1 MPPVKKKMR
10 TASSNRPVF
19 KDFVVAPP
27 VRKLM
32 DDAKKG
38 GGPAS
43 PIPVIISL
51 CESKKEPQK
60 GIGPSKDVVRGFL
73 KDIKRDWRES
83 EYYIFVSL
91 LPAEIEKL
99 EQLPEFVHQIW
110 TDEKCDAHLLSS
122 VDTVKASAGW
132 RTFEARGKGITWA
145 VLDTGIQ
152 PDHPH
157 FKLHDNVDRALSK
170 NFTNNSADPDDHFD
184 DENGHGTHVAGII
197 AGEYKPEKEGDFP
210 SAASEVE
217 NKQGLQI
224 DKLDGNPTGIAP
236 KAKLVAVKVLDENAS
251 GSVSNI
257 IRALEYIRKLND
269 VGRSPKIDG
278 ANVSLGYDFDP
289 KWYGCGHSPLCQ
301 EVTRA
306 VRSGLVVVISTGNS
320 GYGTTT
326 LDTGAQ
332 VPIWNDLSIADPA
345 NTEEA
350 IAVGSVHK
358 SSPHTYGVSYFSSK
372 GPTGDGRMK
381 PDLVAPGEKVIS
393 CALYKPG
400 DPAAYKEDSGTSM
413 AAPHVSGAIAA
424 FLSVRSEFRGEP
436 RLVKE
441 IFLKSA
447 MDLGRE
453 KAFQGA
459 GLVDLMKALMSV

>member
-1 MPPVKKKMR
+1 MRIPPPK
-10 TASSNRPVF
+10 RPVF
-19 KDFVVAPP
+19 KDFVISPP

-32 DDAKKG
+32 DEAKTKG
-38 GGPAS
+38 KAQPLIA
-43 PIPVIISL
+43 VIISL
-51 CESKKEPQK
+51 RESEKEPQK
-60 GIGPSKDVVRGFL
+60 GIGPAKDLVRKFL
-73 KDIKRDWRES
+73 KEHKRKYRES
-83 EYYIFVSL
+83 EYYIFASL
-91 LPAEIEKL
+91 TPAEIKELEKL
-99 EQLPEFVHQIW
+99 SDFVYQIW
-110 TDEKCDAHLLSS
+110 TDEICDAHLLSS
-122 VDTVKASAGW
+122 VDTIKASAGW

-152 PDHPH
+152 TDHPH
-157 FKLHDNVDRALSK
+157 FQLYDNIDHALSK
-170 NFTNNSADPDDHFD
+170 NFTNDGPEPDDQIE

-197 AGEYKPEKEGDFP
+197 AGEYKPKKEGDFP
-210 SAASEVE
+210 AAASAVE
-217 NKQGLQI
+217 NKPDPQI
-224 DKLDGNPTGIAP
+224 EKLDGNPTGVAP
-236 KAKLVAVKVLDENAS
+236 RAKLVAIKVLDENAS
-251 GSVSNI
+251 GPVSNI
-257 IRALEYIRKLND
+257 IRGLEYIRKLND
-269 VGRSPKIDG
+269 VGRSHKIDG
-278 ANVSLGYDFDP
+278 ANISLGYDFDP

-306 VRSGLVVVISTGNS
+306 VRSGLVVVISAGNS

-326 LDTGAQ
+326 LDSGAQ

-358 SSPHTYGVSYFSSK
+358 GSPHMFGVSYFSSK

-393 CALYKPG
+393 CALFKPG
-400 DPAAYKEDSGTSM
+400 DKAAYKEDSGTSM

-453 KAFQGA
+453 RSFQGA

>member
-1 MPPVKKKMR
+1 MGIPQSK
-10 TASSNRPVF
+10 RPVF

-27 VRKLM
+27 VRKLI
-32 DDAKKG
+32 DDAREKG
-38 GGPAS
+38 GAP
-43 PIPVIISL
+43 PLIPVIISL
-51 CESKKEPQK
+51 RESEKEPQK
-60 GIGPSKDVVRGFL
+60 GIGPAKEVVHNFL
-73 KDIKRDWRES
+73 KKLGRQGRES
-83 EYYIFVSL
+83 EYYIFTGL
-91 LPAEIEKL
+91 LPAEIEELEKL
-99 EQLPEFVHQIW
+99 SDLVYQIW
-110 TDEKCDAHLLSS
+110 TDEQCEAHLLSS

-152 PDHPH
+152 TSHPH
-157 FKLHDNVDRALSK
+157 FKQYDNIDRALSK
-170 NFTNNSADPDDHFD
+170 NFTNNGTDPDDQYD
-184 DENGHGTHVAGII
+184 DDNGHGTHVAGII
-197 AGEYKPEKEGDFP
+197 AGEYKPEIEGDFP
-210 SAASEVE
+210 NASSEVE
-217 NKQGLQI
+217 NKQDLQI
-224 DKLDGNPTGIAP
+224 DVLDGYPAGIAP
-236 KAKLVAVKVLDENAS
+236 RAKLVAIKVLDANAS
-251 GSVSNI
+251 GPVSNI
-257 IRALEYIRKLND
+257 IRGLEYIRKLNE
-269 VGRSPKIDG
+269 VGRWRKIDG
-278 ANVSLGYDFDP
+278 ANISLGYDFDP

-306 VRSGLVVVISTGNS
+306 VRSGLVVVISAGNS

-326 LDTGAQ
+326 LSSGAQ

-350 IAVGSVHK
+350 IAVGSSHK
-358 SSPHTYGVSYFSSK
+358 SSPHTYGISYFSSK

-381 PDLVAPGEKVIS
+381 PDLVAPGEKIIS

-400 DPAAYKEDSGTSM
+400 DKAAYKEDSGTSM

-436 RLVKE
+436 RMVKE

-453 KAFQGA
+453 KSFQGA

>member
-1 MPPVKKKMR
+1 MEG
-10 TASSNRPVF
+10 
-19 KDFVVAPP
+19 
-27 VRKLM
+27 
-32 DDAKKG
+32 AKKAKKRKDEA
-38 GGPAS
+38 PS

-51 CESKKEPQK
+51 CESRKEPQK
-60 GIGPSKDVVRGFL
+60 GIGPAKDVVRNFL
-73 KDIKRDWRES
+73 KDHKRQYRES
-83 EYYIFVSL
+83 EYYIFSSL
-91 LPAEIEKL
+91 LPEEIEKL
-99 EQLPEFVHQIW
+99 EKLSDSVYQIW
-110 TDEKCDAHLLSS
+110 TDQQCDAHLLSS
-122 VDTVKASAGW
+122 VDTVKASACW

-152 PDHPH
+152 SSHPH
-157 FKLHDNVDRALSK
+157 FKLHNNIDHTLSK
-170 NFTNNSADPDDHFD
+170 NFTNDGPEPDDQFED
-184 DENGHGTHVAGII
+184 KNGHGTHVAGII
-197 AGEYKPEKEGDFP
+197 AGEYKPDKEGDFP

-217 NKQGLQI
+217 NKEGWQV
-224 DKLDGNPTGIAP
+224 DPLDGNPTGVAP
-236 KAKLVAVKVLDENAS
+236 RAKLVAIKVLGEDAT

-257 IRALEYIRKLND
+257 IRGLEYIRKLND
-269 VGRSPKIDG
+269 IGRSPKIDG
-278 ANVSLGYDFDP
+278 ANISLGYDFDP

-306 VRSGLVVVISTGNS
+306 VRSGVVVVISAGNS

-326 LDTGAQ
+326 LNNGAQ

-350 IAVGSVHK
+350 ITVGSVHK
-358 SSPHTYGVSYFSSK
+358 GSPHTYGISYFSSK

-400 DPAAYKEDSGTSM
+400 DKAAYKEDSGTSM

-441 IFLKSA
+441 IFIKSA

-453 KAFQGA
+453 RSFQGA

>member
-1 MPPVKKKMR
+1 MR
-10 TASSNRPVF
+10 TPPPKRPVF
-19 KDFVVAPP
+19 KDFVISPP

-32 DDAKKG
+32 QDVRDKKVD
-38 GGPAS
+38 P
-43 PIPVIISL
+43 PIAVIISL
-51 CESKKEPQK
+51 RESDTEPQK
-60 GIGPSKDVVRGFL
+60 GVAPAKDVVRNFL
-73 KDIKRDWRES
+73 KEHNHTYRES
-83 EYYIFVSL
+83 EFYIFASL
-91 LPAEIEKL
+91 SPEEIEALEKL
-99 EQLPEFVHQIW
+99 SNFVYQIW
-110 TDEKCDAHLLSS
+110 TDERCDAHLLSS

-145 VLDTGIQ
+145 VLDTGVQ

-157 FKLHDNVDRALSK
+157 FKQYDNIDRALSK
-170 NFTNNSADPDDHFD
+170 NFTNDGSEPDDHWAD
-184 DENGHGTHVAGII
+184 DNGHGTHVAGII
-197 AGEYKPEKEGDFP
+197 AGEYKAEKEGEFP
-210 SAASEVE
+210 SASSEVE
-217 NKQGLQI
+217 NSQDPQI
-224 DKLDGNPTGIAP
+224 DVLDGYPAGIAP
-236 KAKLVAVKVLDENAS
+236 RAKLVAIKVLDANA
-251 GSVSNI
+251 GGPVSNI
-257 IRALEYIRKLND
+257 IRALEYLRKLNE
-269 VGRSPKIDG
+269 VSHGRKIDG
-278 ANVSLGYDFDP
+278 ANISLGYDFDP

-306 VRSGLVVVISTGNS
+306 VRSGIIIVISAGNS

-326 LDTGAQ
+326 LSNGAQ

-350 IAVGSVHK
+350 ITVGSSHK
-358 SSPHTYGVSYFSSK
+358 SSPHTYGISYFSSK

-381 PDLVAPGEKVIS
+381 PDLVAPGEKIIS

-400 DPAAYKEDSGTSM
+400 DKAAYKEDSGTSM

-436 RLVKE
+436 RMVKE

-453 KAFQGA
+453 KSFQGA

>member
-1 MPPVKKKMR
+1 MRIPPPK
-10 TASSNRPVF
+10 RPVF
-19 KDFVVAPP
+19 KDFVVSPP

-32 DDAKKG
+32 DDAKTKG
-38 GGPAS
+38 AEPPLIPA
-43 PIPVIISL
+43 IISL
-51 CESKKEPQK
+51 RESEKEPHK
-60 GIGPSKDVVRGFL
+60 GIAPAKEVVRNFL
-73 KDIKRDWRES
+73 KEHKRQYRES
-83 EYYIFVSL
+83 EYYIFASL
-91 LPAEIEKL
+91 LPEEIEGLEKL
-99 EQLPEFVHQIW
+99 AGFVYQIW

-152 PDHPH
+152 TSHPH
-157 FKLHDNVDRALSK
+157 FKLHGNIDLALSK
-170 NFTNNSADPDDHFD
+170 NFTNDGPEPDDQIE

-210 SAASEVE
+210 SAQSLVE
-217 NKQGLQI
+217 NKPDPQI
-224 DKLDGNPTGIAP
+224 DVLDGNPTGVAP
-236 KAKLVAVKVLDENAS
+236 RAKLVAIKVLDENAS

-257 IRALEYIRKLND
+257 IRGLEYIRKLND
-269 VGRSPKIDG
+269 VGRAPKIDG
-278 ANVSLGYDFDP
+278 ANISLGYDFDP

-301 EVTRA
+301 EVTRT
-306 VRSGLVVVISTGNS
+306 VRSGVVIVISAGNS
-320 GYGTTT
+320 GYGTTS
-326 LDTGAQ
+326 LEGGQQ

-350 IAVGSVHK
+350 ITVGSVHK
-358 SSPHTYGVSYFSSK
+358 SSPHTFGVSYFSSK

-393 CALYKPG
+393 CALWKPG
-400 DPAAYKEDSGTSM
+400 DPACYCEDSGTSM

-424 FLSVRSEFRGEP
+424 FLSVRSEFRGDP

-447 MDLGRE
+447 MDLGR
-453 KAFQGA
+453 ARSFQGA
-459 GLVDLMKALMSV
+459 GLVDLMKALASV